1 MIQIYIN
8 DKELDLPVDIIN
20 QIGINYEVFT
30 IGEFANKF
38 NSFSGNLTFPNTDT
52 NRRVFGFA
60 TDNLNAGIVNR
71 EYTGRIVNNAVE
83 VFSGEVNFERY
94 NNGFECRF
102 FTTGQLL
109 IQALQPL
116 DMFDVLLGLPRA
128 DVVGAEQWFDHEY
141 SQVNTGTFVGT
152 NVDGGKNVRYPLL
165 DLGYFNNTNSKI
177 GYFDLRATFSLWT
190 MCLAIAKK
198 VNKTL
203 TFNGGLPTRLF
214 NTFITPKDWKYS
226 DRIIEVNALKLGTT
240 GVTQSY
246 TGITPVDAP
255 FREAE
260 AYIKYNLTN
269 IQLGEF
275 TNTVTNYVLPPVA
288 GKTIYDLQPKFVF
301 FTKIEFKY
309 LVTLR
314 AKLVKYSGEVSRNG
328 IRLIIGGGLYVDT
341 LQTPTL
347 QLLPNWKAGA
357 YSGNTAG
364 IEPVINYSLSTLFVS
379 AYANQSP
386 YGYEGTEDIFIQ
398 FLVSYSLEQL
408 QEPTDI
414 ISIDEG
420 RLEAGLF
427 RATAAGQGDWDIDV
441 TISKY
446 DNDNIVTLTHD
457 ERIYANGL
465 ISGTDL
471 MGSLKPADVMKYA
484 MRLTGSYLVETE
496 TTLTLVPFANYE
508 SNTPT
513 NWSGKAN
520 LVNGITVDYLNNNL
534 GENNYL
540 KYKED
545 DTNTPLDPYYL
556 AGNLPTNIGTV
567 DNILYESVFA
577 QSAFNQTF
585 KGAVSLVR
593 VPYYDAPLAYVYK
606 VWINDA
612 TAYTVGQFVGYLGRL
627 FKVLTNCL
635 GSDGSPIVN
644 TADYEEVDYSVFNNQ
659 SPEYRAIEVLTDQ
672 VTGVQVYG
680 GTGTLLYT
688 NSITAGLD
696 GIDLQQ
702 SVNDTYGFI
711 PSTFLD
717 FRQIEVELMLTSIDI
732 ANLDLKKLV
741 RIDELNGTFYVNAL
755 SNYTPDVSVPTK
767 AILTLIP

>member
-109 IQALQPL
+109 IQSLQPL
-116 DMFDVLLGLPRA
+116 DMFDVLDGLP
-128 DVVGAEQWFDHEY
+128 VGWFDHLY
-141 SQVNTGTFVGT
+141 TSAATRFGFGT
-152 NVDGGKNVRYPLL
+152 NADGGKNVRYPLL
-165 DLGYFNNTNSKI
+165 DLGYFNNTELRI
-177 GYFDLRATFSLWT
+177 GYFDLRATFSVWT
-190 MCLAIAKK
+190 MCLAIARK

-203 TFNGGLPTRLF
+203 TFSGGLPARLF

-226 DRIIEVNALKLGTT
+226 DRLIEENKTTAKVLPFSTTYNFVASNASPVSTFNTMTFSIDAVNPLKVGKFELITDSGFLTDVRTPFDCNFNVNAELSFNCIIDYTSQFNQGTAPSISFFLETITSVLFDNVDTVGIQSVSFIDGEQILGTDTAT
-240 GVTQSY
+240 GLQ
-246 TGITPVDAP
+246 PVARILDDG
-255 FREAE
+255 
-260 AYIKYNLTN
+260 AYIDFCNP
-269 IQLGEF
+269 QLF
-275 TNTVTNYVLPPVA
+275 
-288 GKTIYDLQPKFVF
+288 
-301 FTKIEFKY
+301 
-309 LVTLR
+309 
-314 AKLVKYSGEVSRNG
+314 SGQYK
-328 IRLIIGGGLYVDT
+328 IRLPLVIKYQKNRVYEGLIEDARIVPVLKSVLAPYGGD
-341 LQTPTL
+341 PTL
-347 QLLPNWKAGA
+347 DQ
-357 YSGNTAG
+357 SITISFNTASTDPN
-364 IEPVINYSLSTLFVS
+364 EP
-379 AYANQSP
+379 
-386 YGYEGTEDIFIQ
+386 DFI
-398 FLVSYSLEQL
+398 L
-408 QEPTDI
+408 QH
-414 ISIDEG
+414 
-420 RLEAGLF
+420 
-427 RATAAGQGDWDIDV
+427 
-441 TISKY
+441 
-446 DNDNIVTLTHD
+446 N
-457 ERIYANGL
+457 ERIYGRGL
-465 ISGTDL
+465 ISGADL
-471 MGSLKPADVMKYA
+471 MASLKPADVIKYA

-496 TTLTLVPFANYE
+496 TTLTLAPFTNYL

-520 LVNGITVDYLNNNL
+520 LVNGITVDYFNNNL
-534 GENNYL
+534 GKNNYL
-540 KYKED
+540 IYKQD
-545 DTNTPLDPYYL
+545 DTNTELNPYFL
-556 AGNLPTNIGTV
+556 AGNLPTGIGTV

-577 QSAFNQTF
+577 QSAINQTF
-585 KGAVSLVR
+585 KGLVALVR
-593 VPYYDAPLAYVYK
+593 VPYYDAPLAYFYR
-606 VWINDA
+606 VWVNDA
-612 TAYTVGQFVGYLGRL
+612 TAYIKGQFVGFEGRL
-627 FKVLTNCL
+627 FKVLNNTT
-635 GSDGSPIVN
+635 GSAGTPLVN
-644 TADYEEVDYSVFNNQ
+644 ASNYEEVDYSVFNSQ
-659 SPEYRAIEVLTDQ
+659 SPTYRAIEVLPEQ
-672 VTGVQVYG
+672 FTGVQVYDDTTDSFYTKRDTG
-680 GTGTLLYT
+680 GL
-688 NSITAGLD
+688 N

-732 ANLDLKKLV
+732 ANLDLRKLV

>member
-128 DVVGAEQWFDHEY
+128 DVIGTEQWFDHQY
-141 SQVNTGTFVGT
+141 SQVATQTFVGE
-152 NVDGGKNVRYPLL
+152 NEDGGKNVRYPLL
-165 DLGYFNNTNSKI
+165 DLGYFNNTNKKI

-203 TFNGGLPTRLF
+203 TFSGTLPDRLF

-226 DRIIEVNALKLGTT
+226 DRLIEENKTTAKVLPFSTTYNFVASNASPVSTFNTMTFSIDAVNPLKVGEFELITDSGFLTDVRTPFDCNFNVNAELSFNCIIDYTSQFNQGTAPSISFFLETITSVLFDNVDTVGIQSVSFIDGEQILGTDTAT
-240 GVTQSY
+240 GLQ
-246 TGITPVDAP
+246 PVARILDDG
-255 FREAE
+255 
-260 AYIKYNLTN
+260 AYIDFCNP
-269 IQLGEF
+269 QLF
-275 TNTVTNYVLPPVA
+275 
-288 GKTIYDLQPKFVF
+288 
-301 FTKIEFKY
+301 
-309 LVTLR
+309 
-314 AKLVKYSGEVSRNG
+314 SGQYK
-328 IRLIIGGGLYVDT
+328 IRLPLVLKYQKNRVYEGLIEDARIVPVLKSVLAPYGGD
-341 LQTPTL
+341 PTL
-347 QLLPNWKAGA
+347 DQ
-357 YSGNTAG
+357 SITISFNTASTDPN
-364 IEPVINYSLSTLFVS
+364 EPDFILQHNEVIL
-379 AYANQSP
+379 
-386 YGYEGTEDIFIQ
+386 
-398 FLVSYSLEQL
+398 
-408 QEPTDI
+408 
-414 ISIDEG
+414 
-420 RLEAGLF
+420 
-427 RATAAGQGDWDIDV
+427 
-441 TISKY
+441 
-446 DNDNIVTLTHD
+446 
-457 ERIYANGL
+457 ANGF

-496 TTLTLVPFANYE
+496 TTLTLVPFANYQ
-508 SNTPT
+508 SSTPT

-577 QSAFNQTF
+577 QSAFNETF
-585 KGAVSLVR
+585 TGAVSLVR
-593 VPYYDAPLAYVYK
+593 VPYYDAPIAYYYR

-612 TAYTVGQFVGYLGRL
+612 TAYLKGQFVGYLGRL
-627 FKVLTNCL
+627 FKVLTNTT
-635 GSDGSPIVN
+635 GSAGTPLVN
-644 TADYEEVDYSVFNNQ
+644 AAAYEEVDYSVFNDQ
-659 SPEYRAIEVLTDQ
+659 SPTYRAIEVLTDQ

-688 NSITAGLD
+688 NTITAGLN

>member
-1 MIQIYIN
+1 
-8 DKELDLPVDIIN
+8 
-20 QIGINYEVFT
+20 
-30 IGEFANKF
+30 
-38 NSFSGNLTFPNTDT
+38 
-52 NRRVFGFA
+52 
-60 TDNLNAGIVNR
+60 
-71 EYTGRIVNNAVE
+71 
-83 VFSGEVNFERY
+83 
-94 NNGFECRF
+94 
-102 FTTGQLL
+102 
-109 IQALQPL
+109 
-116 DMFDVLLGLPRA
+116 MFDVLLGLPRA
-128 DVVGAEQWFDHEY
+128 DVIGGEQWFDHQY
-141 SQVNTGTFVGT
+141 SQINTGTFVGT

-226 DRIIEVNALKLGTT
+226 DRIIAENKSSLEVEITTQTQTGALQAMFGGGNNIILTQNEINKIYDIEVEYVGGLFNRTNFKFVSDFVFNSVVEFAIQFDVRVQDLLWINSGSGIQYIEYLFEFQTPYLFADINPQINLVGNSNSGYSSVNPTGIAPNVSVSNTGFLLEFKLQIFANEAGFSPNGTT
-240 GVTQSY
+240 
-246 TGITPVDAP
+246 DAY
-255 FREAE
+255 ASV
-260 AYIKYNLTN
+260 N
-269 IQLGEF
+269 ISFSSEE
-275 TNTVTNYVLPPVA
+275 TINASTI
-288 GKTIYDLQPKFVF
+288 KTIAFIRRTARGIYP
-301 FTKIEFKY
+301 TG
-309 LVTLR
+309 TL
-314 AKLVKYSGEVSRNG
+314 
-328 IRLIIGGGLYVDT
+328 
-341 LQTPTL
+341 
-347 QLLPNWKAGA
+347 
-357 YSGNTAG
+357 
-364 IEPVINYSLSTLFVS
+364 
-379 AYANQSP
+379 
-386 YGYEGTEDIFIQ
+386 
-398 FLVSYSLEQL
+398 
-408 QEPTDI
+408 
-414 ISIDEG
+414 
-420 RLEAGLF
+420 
-427 RATAAGQGDWDIDV
+427 GQGNITAT
-441 TISKY
+441 TIIKPHTEIPKLLS
-446 DNDNIVTLTHD
+446 ITHD

-471 MGSLKPADVMKYA
+471 MGSIKPADVMKYA

-496 TTLTLVPFANYE
+496 TTLTLVPFANYQ
-508 SNTPT
+508 SSTPT

-585 KGAVSLVR
+585 TGAVSLVR
-593 VPYYDAPLAYVYK
+593 VPYYDAPLAYYYR

-627 FKVLTNCL
+627 FKVLANCL

-644 TADYEEVDYSVFNNQ
+644 TADYEEVDYSIFNDQ
-659 SPEYRAIEVLTDQ
+659 SPTYRAIEVLTDQ